1 MLIHDIKKAFN
12 FTYLHVT
19 SRTAPKQDRDDRKR
33 SLETNAQ
40 TNDSSAFIRN
50 LRQKSGKKSESRIK
64 RRRNIKDTA
73 GDKLK
78 LLLGCENHLHFKT
91 KT

>member
-1 MLIHDIKKAFN
+1 MTEKEALKM
-12 FTYLHVT
+12 
-19 SRTAPKQDRDDRKR
+19 RK
-33 SLETNAQ
+33 

-64 RRRNIKDTA
+64 SKTKVEYIKRRRNIKDTA

-78 LLLGCENHLHFKT
+78 LLVGCENHLHFKT

>member
-33 SLETNAQ
+33 SLEKCAKPMIHPRSYETC
-40 TNDSSAFIRN
+40 D
-50 LRQKSGKKSESRIK
+50 KKAERK
-64 RRRNIKDTA
+64 AKV
-73 GDKLK
+73 
-78 LLLGCENHLHFKT
+78 E
-91 KT
+91 

>member
-33 SLETNAQ
+33 SLKKMRK

-50 LRQKSGKKSESRIK
+50 LRQKRGKKSESRIK